1 MSMKLIALP
10 RRTGKTLEL
19 VKKSAH
25 DNIPIV
31 VSCNRDV
38 RQVKSIAR
46 SIDVK
51 IPEPIT
57 AYEMHGYKHAGLRGY
72 DNVLVDDVF
81 LNDLMHKALNYY
93 LNSNVI
99 ACTMSTDELSDSV

>member
-1 MSMKLIALP
+1 MKLIALP
-10 RRTGKTLEL
+10 RGTGKTLEL
-19 VKKSAH
+19 VMKSAH

-31 VSCNRDV
+31 VPYKRDV
-38 RQVKSIAR
+38 ERVKNMAS

-57 AYEMHGYKHAGLRGY
+57 AYEMHYYKHAGLHGY

-81 LNDLMHKALNYY
+81 HNDLMHKALSYY

-99 ACTMSTDELSDSV
+99 ACTMSTDELSYSV